1 MKEPVPG
8 QSSDRLCQGG
18 FKVAERIAVEA
29 GLDNIK
35 EHLSRHGYEVVGFED
50 GLHDAEAV
58 VISGGDR
65 DFLGFTEPHTGAPVI
80 TARGRSPEEILH
92 EIRQRL

>member
-1 MKEPVPG
+1 
-8 QSSDRLCQGG
+8 
-18 FKVAERIAVEA
+18 
-29 GLDNIK
+29 
-35 EHLSRHGYEVVGFED
+35 VVGFDD

-80 TARGRSPEEILH
+80 SARGRSPQEVLEDL
-92 EIRQRL
+92 RRRL

>member
-1 MKEPVPG
+1 
-8 QSSDRLCQGG
+8 
-18 FKVAERIAVEA
+18 VAERIAVEE
-29 GLDNIK
+29 GLSNIK
-35 EHLSRHGYEVVGFED
+35 EHLSRHGYQVVGFDD

-80 TARGRSPEEILH
+80 SAGVGRHRRFWKICVDGYSQERCRRAGKSCISDE
-92 EIRQRL
+92 R

>member
-1 MKEPVPG
+1 MKAQVFG
-8 QSSDRLCQGG
+8 QSSNRLGQGG
-18 FKVAERIAVEA
+18 AAVAERIAVEE
-29 GLDNIK
+29 GLSNIK
-35 EHLSRHGYEVVGFED
+35 EHLSRHGYQVVGFDD

-80 TARGRSPEEILH
+80 SARGRSPQEVLEDL
-92 EIRQRL
+92 RRRL

>member
-1 MKEPVPG
+1 M
-8 QSSDRLCQGG
+8 
-18 FKVAERIAVEA
+18 AERIAVEE
-29 GLDNIK
+29 GLSNIK
-35 EHLSRHGYEVVGFED
+35 EHLSRHGYQVVGFDD

-80 TARGRSPEEILH
+80 SARGRSPQEVLEDL
-92 EIRQRL
+92 RRRL